1 MDECTFVRTCSRK
14 ILRCGILGKST
25 QCSYVCTQISTEDDR
40 AGNAIIALF
49 ESLSLWKRC
58 FVQEWRLQV

>member
-1 MDECTFVRTCSRK
+1 MDECTCVHALGRYYDVEF
-14 ILRCGILGKST
+14 LGKA

-58 FVQEWRLQV
+58 FVQEWRPQV